1 MANKKLGRGLNALI
15 PDAGEEPANS
25 NIKEIKLD
33 MIDLNPYQPRK
44 AFNEE
49 EMNELADSIEEK
61 GIIQPITVC
70 LKEDHY
76 QLIAGERRYRASN
89 KLHLSTIPAYII
101 KVDSD
106 EDLMEIALVEN
117 IQREDLNP
125 IDEALGYSLL
135 INKYRVKQDI
145 VAKKVGKKRSTIT
158 NSLRLLKLPQEIQ
171 NSVSLQKITS
181 GHARALLAIENKK
194 KMLNLWQRIIND
206 ELSVRATEEL
216 VKKINSPKKDK
227 SYKRK
232 KEDMNY
238 HLIKIEN
245 YLKVKFGTR
254 VKIKEQN
261 EEGKIEIY
269 YYSPDDLDR
278 VIKLFENMGEI

>member
-25 NIKEIKLD
+25 DIKEIKLD

-44 AFNEE
+44 AFDEE
-49 EMNELADSIEEK
+49 EMNELADSIKEK

-70 LKEDHY
+70 LKEDRY

-89 KLHLSTIPAYII
+89 KLHLSTIPVYVI

-135 INKYRVKQDI
+135 INKYKVKQDI

-181 GHARALLAIENKK
+181 GHARALLAIDNKK

-232 KEDMNY
+232 KEVTNY

-278 VIKLFENMGEI
+278 VIELFENIGKI

>member
-49 EMNELADSIEEK
+49 EMNELADSIKEK

-117 IQREDLNP
+117 IQREDLNA
-125 IDEALGYSLL
+125 IEEAKAYQQLNEEFGLTHIQISE
-135 INKYRVKQDI
+135 V
-145 VAKKVGKKRSTIT
+145 VGKERTTVSNLI
-158 NSLRLLKLPQEIQ
+158 RLLKLDESVQIMIQEG
-171 NSVSLQKITS
+171 KITS
-181 GHARALLAIENKK
+181 GHARAILQVPESNQQDFANLIFKKQMSVRMAEEYARKIIEKKNVDKPAKPRGGETSIHLKGLENKLHDSYSCRVSITQK
-194 KMLNLWQRIIND
+194 NDKGRISFFFN
-206 ELSVRATEEL
+206 SHEEMN
-216 VKKINSPKKDK
+216 KILDS
-227 SYKRK
+227 
-232 KEDMNY
+232 
-238 HLIKIEN
+238 
-245 YLKVKFGTR
+245 LKTK
-254 VKIKEQN
+254 
-261 EEGKIEIY
+261 
-269 YYSPDDLDR
+269 
-278 VIKLFENMGEI
+278 

>member
-25 NIKEIKLD
+25 DIKEIKLD

-44 AFNEE
+44 AFDEE
-49 EMNELADSIEEK
+49 EMNELADSIKEK

-70 LKEDHY
+70 LKEDRY

-89 KLHLSTIPAYII
+89 KLHLSTIPVYVI

-232 KEDMNY
+232 KEVTNY

-278 VIKLFENMGEI
+278 VIELFENIGKI

>member
-25 NIKEIKLD
+25 DIKEIKLD

-49 EMNELADSIEEK
+49 EMNELTDSIKEK

-70 LKEDHY
+70 LKEDRY

-89 KLHLSTIPAYII
+89 KLHLSTIPVYVI

-232 KEDMNY
+232 KEVTNY

-278 VIKLFENMGEI
+278 VIELFENIGKI

>member
-25 NIKEIKLD
+25 DIKEIKLD

-44 AFNEE
+44 AFDEE
-49 EMNELADSIEEK
+49 EMNELADSIKEK

-70 LKEDHY
+70 LKEDRY

-89 KLHLSTIPAYII
+89 KLHLSTIPVYVI

-135 INKYRVKQDI
+135 INKYKVKQDI

-232 KEDMNY
+232 KEVTNY

-278 VIKLFENMGEI
+278 VIELFENIGKI